1 MDYGKPIW
9 ISFLFFL
16 HKDAKP
22 GEISWIYLC
31 FSGGFRIE
39 TQMEFCIKDVKAF
52 TELSENGDEM
62 RDFSK
67 FSKIPLP
74 VNIVGV
80 ITNLIKCFQKRRLCS
95 RQISKYFSNSSGRK
109 TSRRKLSKYDSD
121 YASNYLWYRAQ
132 LGLVKLGEM
141 ELQKIW
147 LKVIAG

>member
-16 HKDAKP
+16 PKDAKP

-74 VNIVGV
+74 VNIVG
-80 ITNLIKCFQKRRLCS
+80 S
-95 RQISKYFSNSSGRK
+95 YFK
-109 TSRRKLSKYDSD
+109 SD
-121 YASNYLWYRAQ
+121 
-132 LGLVKLGEM
+132 
-141 ELQKIW
+141 
-147 LKVIAG
+147 